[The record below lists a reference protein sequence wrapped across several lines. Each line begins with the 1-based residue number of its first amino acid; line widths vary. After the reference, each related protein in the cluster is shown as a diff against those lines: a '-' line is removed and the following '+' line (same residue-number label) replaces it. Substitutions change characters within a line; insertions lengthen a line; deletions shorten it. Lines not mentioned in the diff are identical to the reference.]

1 MAPMEATLGNWL
13 LAATPIL
20 VVLLLMLGLRWG
32 GSKAGPAGWLAAL
45 LVSTLFFGAGAEL
58 LAYAQLRALLLALY
72 VLYIIWAA
80 LLLYHMVNEA
90 GAIEAIGSQLTSL
103 TRDQGKLV
111 LLLGWTF
118 GSFLQGASGFGVPA
132 AVVAPLLVGLG
143 IPAGRAVVIALVGHA
158 WAVTYGSLASSFLA
172 LIAATG
178 QSGAD
183 LTPWTAAMLA
193 VAGYGCGAAL
203 LWVVGGLRGWL
214 REFGLWALLGT
225 LMGGVQFLF
234 AWLGFYTIASFLAG
248 LAGLGLIILILRRNA
263 KNLPESCHSEERSDE
278 ESPTSTSLDSA
289 SPASSAGP
297 ASGTREQRLSRFW
310 ALIPY
315 GLLVVVVMLG
325 QTLLADLLDF
335 AVIRVDFPEVSTSLN
350 WVTSAGPGRS
360 INLFGH
366 GGALLIYTI
375 LITYIIY
382 QRQGRYRP
390 NAARR
395 IVSKTLR
402 GATKS
407 SIGILTMVG
416 MAVMME
422 NAGMTRLLAEG
433 ISRGVGSAFPV
444 AAPLIGALGA
454 FMTGSNTNSNVV
466 FAAMQQQTALILHY
480 NPLIILAAQTTG
492 GAIGSLF
499 APAKVIVGCSTV
511 NLGGQEGEVLR
522 DAILYGLAI
531 LGLICLFTWAVT

>member
-1 MAPMEATLGNWL
+1 MEQNLGTWL
-13 LAATPIL
+13 LAAAPIL
-20 VVLLLMLGLRWG
+20 VVLVLMLGLRWG

-45 LVSTLFFGAGAEL
+45 LISWLFFGAGGEL

-80 LLLYHMVNEA
+80 LLLYHVVNEA
-90 GAIEAIGSQLTSL
+90 GAIEAIGSQLTEL
-103 TRDQGKLV
+103 TSDRGKLV

-143 IPAGRAVVIALVGHA
+143 ISARRAVLIALVGHA

-172 LIAATG
+172 LMAATG
-178 QSGAD
+178 RTGPE
-183 LTPWTAAMLA
+183 LTPWSALMLGI
-193 VAGYGCGAAL
+193 AGFGCGAAV
-203 LWVVGGLRGWL
+203 LWALDGARGWL
-214 REFGLWALLGT
+214 RELGLWALLG
-225 LMGGVQFLF
+225 LVMGGIQFLF
-234 AWLGFYTIASFLAG
+234 AWLGFYTIASFVAG
-248 LAGLGLIILILRRNA
+248 LAGLGVLILILRRNTDSRPSSE
-263 KNLPESCHSEERSDE
+263 LESSQPDGEKD
-278 ESPTSTSLDSA
+278 SLA
-289 SPASSAGP
+289 AQG
-297 ASGTREQRLSRFW
+297 W

-315 GLLVVVVMLG
+315 GLLVVIVVLG

-335 AVIRVDFPEVSTSLN
+335 AVIRASFPEVSTSLG
-350 WVTSAGPGRS
+350 WVTPAGSGRS

-375 LITYIIY
+375 IITFLIY
-382 QRQGRYRP
+382 QVQGRYP
-390 NAARR
+390 EGAGRR
-395 IVSKTLR
+395 VVSKTVR
-402 GATKS
+402 GAVKS
-407 SIGILTMVG
+407 SIGILAMVG

-433 ISRGVGSAFPV
+433 ISKGVGGAFPV

-466 FAAMQQQTALILHY
+466 FAAMQQQTANILGY
-480 NPLIILAAQTTG
+480 NPLIILAAQTVG
-492 GAIGSLF
+492 GAIGALF

-531 LGLICLFTWAVT
+531 LAVICFFTWAVT

>member
-1 MAPMEATLGNWL
+1 MAPIEATLGNWL
-13 LAATPIL
+13 LAAAPIL

-45 LVSTLFFGAGAEL
+45 LVSVFFFGAGAEL
-58 LAYAQLRALLLALY
+58 LAYAQVRALLLAVY

-178 QSGAD
+178 QSGSD

-193 VAGYGCGAAL
+193 IAGYGCGAAL
-203 LWVVGGLRGWL
+203 LWAVGGLRGWL

-248 LAGLGLIILILRRNA
+248 LAGLGLMILILRRNA
-263 KNLPESCHSEERSDE
+263 NNNPPAESSE
-278 ESPTSTSLDSA
+278 A
-289 SPASSAGP
+289 SAG
-297 ASGTREQRLSRFW
+297 AARENFLTRSW

-335 AVIRVDFPEVSTSLN
+335 AVIRVSFPELSTSLG
-350 WVTSAGPGRS
+350 WVTPAGPGRS
-360 INLFGH
+360 INVFGH

-375 LITYIIY
+375 IITYFIY
-382 QRQGRYRP
+382 QRQGRYRSG
-390 NAARR
+390 AGRR

-407 SIGILTMVG
+407 SIGILAMVG

-433 ISRGVGSAFPV
+433 ISKGVGGAFPI

-466 FAAMQQQTALILHY
+466 FAAMQQQTALILNY
-480 NPLIILAAQTTG
+480 NPLIILAAQTAG

-531 LGLICLFTWAVT
+531 LTLICLFTWAVT